1 MRLTRCLSEVQF
13 YDVLLALCLSMAFV
27 QAQEKSV
34 SGTVTDQEGVPLP
47 GVNIIVKGTTN
58 GTQSDFDGQYLIEAS
73 VGDVLVFSYL
83 GQRTVERSVGAEN
96 TINVQMQEDASQL
109 EEVVV
114 TAQGIVR
121 EKRSLGYA
129 VTTVEADKVESRPE
143 ADIARVLNG
152 KVAGVNITNNNGLSG
167 SGTNIIIRGYSSA
180 TQSNQPLFI
189 VDGIPF
195 DSGTNTQTNFLDGNT
210 ESSRFLDLDPKLKTI
225 EVFCTMVA

>member
-1 MRLTRCLSEVQF
+1 MKVKNLF
-13 YDVLLALCLSMAFV
+13 GALLALCLSMAFV

-143 ADIARVLNG
+143 ADIARVLWYL
-152 KVAGVNITNNNGLSG
+152 GLEKY
-167 SGTNIIIRGYSSA
+167 NVIR
-180 TQSNQPLFI
+180 
-189 VDGIPF
+189 VDVCP
-195 DSGTNTQTNFLDGNT
+195 
-210 ESSRFLDLDPKLKTI
+210 
-225 EVFCTMVA
+225 